1 MVSTFI
7 STSSAIW
14 IDGIITYVI
23 NVLPPV
29 QSSCLKSLTLEMNR
43 YDKLGTQVV
52 LQRAASNTFR
62 QMPGGPFDW
71 CPWSPEFVC
80 KFSTSQLGRSAAAA
94 LFSGWSGRPRAL
106 ALGLSLT
113 LVWLL
118 FVIIDHAQW
127 RCLENETV
135 GHGNVY
141 LRVCLRTAMRSVMY
155 YLCILYIVY
164 VYLYR
169 IHVQD
174 INQYNMIGNV
184 GVSCGQWPVYKA
196 RPVAGGPLPVWLAW

>member
-106 ALGLSLT
+106 ALGAQPHPCLTSLRHHWPCAMAVPRKWNRRPWQCLST
-113 LVWLL
+113 SMSPYGYEICNVL
-118 FVIIDHAQW
+118 FMYII
-127 RCLENETV
+127 
-135 GHGNVY
+135 Y
-141 LRVCLRTAMRSVMY
+141 SVCIFV
-155 YLCILYIVY
+155 
-164 VYLYR
+164 
-169 IHVQD
+169 
-174 INQYNMIGNV
+174 
-184 GVSCGQWPVYKA
+184 
-196 RPVAGGPLPVWLAW
+196 